1 MERQVEIRLK
11 KSTRKKAKWV
21 VIFLNSLLTIVGA
34 FTGSVALLVLPALLF
49 WVYVLLD
56 KFNPLTK
63 NTDISRIVRKDVKVK
78 NKKTKLVETKENN
91 FYDNSHESGY

>member
-1 MERQVEIRLK
+1 MEKQVEIKLK
-11 KSTRKKAKWV
+11 KSTRKKAKWM
-21 VIFLNSLLTIVGA
+21 VIFLNSLLTIIGT
-34 FTGSVALLVLPALLF
+34 FTGSVPLLLLSALLF

-63 NTDISRIVRKDVKVK
+63 NTDVNKIIKKDVKFK
-78 NKKTKLVETKENN
+78 NKKLVEPEVNN